1 MREEARFTFGGDRV
15 SQVKDPCGERSS
27 AGGIDDSWKDSF
39 GRPIV
44 SIIRLF
50 VNRPCA
56 HAQWMDEEEG
66 ESDELLFLS
75 KEEEEEVKER
85 RKWLDVKRN
94 RTRRK
99 ENIQRSGRRGTR

>member
-1 MREEARFTFGGDRV
+1 M

-27 AGGIDDSWKDSF
+27 AAGIDDSWKDSF

-75 KEEEEEVKER
+75 KEEEKEVKER
-85 RKWLDVKRN
+85 RKWIDVKRN

-99 ENIQRSGRRGTR
+99 ENI

>member
-27 AGGIDDSWKDSF
+27 AAGIDDSWKDSF

-56 HAQWMDEEEG
+56 HAQWMDEEEEG

-75 KEEEEEVKER
+75 KEEEEVER
-85 RKWLDVKRN
+85 RKWIDVRRN

>member
-1 MREEARFTFGGDRV
+1 M

-27 AGGIDDSWKDSF
+27 AAGIDDSWKDSF

-56 HAQWMDEEEG
+56 HAQWMDEEEEG

-85 RKWLDVKRN
+85 RKWLEGIERGE
-94 RTRRK
+94 RRISNDRG
-99 ENIQRSGRRGTR
+99 EGGRVRR

>member
-1 MREEARFTFGGDRV
+1 M

-27 AGGIDDSWKDSF
+27 AAGIDDSWKDSF

-85 RKWLDVKRN
+85 RKWIDVKRN

-99 ENIQRSGRRGTR
+99 ENI

>member
-1 MREEARFTFGGDRV
+1 M

-85 RKWLDVKRN
+85 RKWLEGIERGE
-94 RTRRK
+94 RRISNDRG
-99 ENIQRSGRRGTR
+99 EGGRVRR

>member
-1 MREEARFTFGGDRV
+1 M

-27 AGGIDDSWKDSF
+27 AAGIDDSWKDLF

-99 ENIQRSGRRGTR
+99 ENI

>member
-27 AGGIDDSWKDSF
+27 AAGIDDSWKDSF

-75 KEEEEEVKER
+75 KEEEEVER
-85 RKWLDVKRN
+85 RKWIDVRRN

>member
-27 AGGIDDSWKDSF
+27 AAGIDDSWKDSF

-75 KEEEEEVKER
+75 KEEEEVER
-85 RKWLDVKRN
+85 RKWIDVRRN

-99 ENIQRSGRRGTR
+99 ENIQRSGRRGAR

>member
-75 KEEEEEVKER
+75 KEEEEVER
-85 RKWLDVKRN
+85 RKWIDVRRN

-99 ENIQRSGRRGTR
+99 ENIQRSGRRGAR

>member
-1 MREEARFTFGGDRV
+1 M

-27 AGGIDDSWKDSF
+27 AAGIDDSWKDSF

-99 ENIQRSGRRGTR
+99 ENI

>member
-1 MREEARFTFGGDRV
+1 M

-27 AGGIDDSWKDSF
+27 AAGIDDSWKDSF

-75 KEEEEEVKER
+75 KEEEEVER
-85 RKWLDVKRN
+85 RKWIDVRRN

-99 ENIQRSGRRGTR
+99 ENIQRSGRRGAR

>member
-75 KEEEEEVKER
+75 KEEEEVER
-85 RKWLDVKRN
+85 RKWIDVRRN

>member
-1 MREEARFTFGGDRV
+1 M

-85 RKWLDVKRN
+85 RKWLERIE
-94 RTRRK
+94 RGERRISNDRG
-99 ENIQRSGRRGTR
+99 EGGRVRR